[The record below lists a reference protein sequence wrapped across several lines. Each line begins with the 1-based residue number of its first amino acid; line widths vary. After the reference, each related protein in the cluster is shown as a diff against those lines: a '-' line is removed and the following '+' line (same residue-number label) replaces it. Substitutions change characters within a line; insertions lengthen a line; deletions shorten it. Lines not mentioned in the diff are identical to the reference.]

1 MKIRGKTWR
10 FWYVSNGFPIP
21 RKTKSRSTVTAAI
34 SNATIWCIG
43 GNENHIGSIYAGAIF
58 TLAEMPG
65 GALFMSTFDASRYY
79 PVVKDLNLRFR
90 RPSFGDVSIEISLS
104 KEEIRR
110 INGEVAEKGNYDW
123 RGGVAPN

>member
-1 MKIRGKTWR
+1 MGLKVMALERG
-10 FWYVSNGFPIP
+10 YVKLIAP
-21 RKTKSRSTVTAAI
+21 
-34 SNATIWCIG
+34 IG

-110 INGEVAEKGNYDW
+110 INGEVAEKGKADYELIGEIRDPADQV
-123 RGGVAPN
+123 VALSCGLYQMRVNGS